1 MSRHAHRHGERP
13 RPHPR
18 PHRPESGRQPEAA
31 GASAASV
38 VASPPLAV
46 FSRDGAAAAEH
57 PPEEPLSPGQSGSPA
72 DESRGALTAALPLA
86 PPLAD
91 DRAAT
96 RMVGDSSPV
105 TPAAGPPG
113 SADPVAE
120 APTRQIVCTTPQLRR
135 FIKSR
140 AYLPMH
146 EIRRRFAIDGSDDEV
161 TAVTVE
167 GSRIFV
173 GLPEGEGGMLGELL
187 SVGEVGF
194 ELSHDPA
201 SPVVVGVFPMRPI
214 PRL

>member
-1 MSRHAHRHGERP
+1 M
-13 RPHPR
+13 
-18 PHRPESGRQPEAA
+18 
-31 GASAASV
+31 

-46 FSRDGAAAAEH
+46 FSRDGAAAAEQ
-57 PPEEPLSPGQSGSPA
+57 PPEEPLSPGQAGSLD
-72 DESRGALTAALPLA
+72 DESHEVVPVVTVVTATLPLA

-96 RMVGDSSPV
+96 RMTGAFLPV
-105 TPAAGPPG
+105 TPAAGSPDG
-113 SADPVAE
+113 GDPTVE
-120 APTRQIVCTTPQLRR
+120 APARQIVCTTPQLRR

-161 TAVTVE
+161 TAVMVE

-173 GLPEGEGGMLGELL
+173 GLPEGEGRMLGELL

-214 PRL
+214 PRP

>member
-1 MSRHAHRHGERP
+1 
-13 RPHPR
+13 
-18 PHRPESGRQPEAA
+18 SGRQPEAA

-38 VASPPLAV
+38 GASPPLAV
-46 FSRDGAAAAEH
+46 FGRDGAAAAEH
-57 PPEEPLSPGQSGSPA
+57 PPEEPLSPGQAGSVL
-72 DESRGALTAALPLA
+72 DESREVLTAATVVPVVTAALPLA
-86 PPLAD
+86 PPLGD
-91 DRAAT
+91 DAVAAS
-96 RMVGDSSPV
+96 RMIGASAPV

-113 SADPVAE
+113 GVPPAE

-146 EIRRRFAIDGSDDEV
+146 EIRRRFAIDGSDDDV

-173 GLPEGEGGMLGELL
+173 GLPEGEGRMLGELL

-201 SPVVVGVFPMRPI
+201 TPVVVGVFPMRPI
-214 PRL
+214 PRP